1 MSDRVRCNCPQCAI
15 RGLMGPAILVTLGI
29 LFLLDQLRGG
39 YFSFGNT
46 FPVILIVIGLISL
59 ASALASTEGHV
70 SDSVPPAPAAAPP
83 PPQNPYAG
91 QAQARYPSLA
101 NALPPRRSLFPGL
114 ALIFVGLLILVHNYR
129 GLDIPHLLWRWWPL
143 LIISWGAIK
152 LYERAVASRSG
163 QPSASPIS
171 R

>member
-46 FPVILIVIGLISL
+46 IPVILIVIGLISL

-91 QAQARYPSLA
+91 QGQAR
-101 NALPPRRSLFPGL
+101 
-114 ALIFVGLLILVHNYR
+114 
-129 GLDIPHLLWRWWPL
+129 
-143 LIISWGAIK
+143 
-152 LYERAVASRSG
+152 
-163 QPSASPIS
+163 
-171 R
+171 